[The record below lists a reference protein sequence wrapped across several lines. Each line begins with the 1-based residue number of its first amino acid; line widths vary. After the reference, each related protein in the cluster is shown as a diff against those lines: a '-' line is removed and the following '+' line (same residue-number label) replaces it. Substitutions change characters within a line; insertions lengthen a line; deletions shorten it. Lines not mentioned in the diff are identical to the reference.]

1 MRRILGAALTGAGL
15 AILVAVGIVY
25 AKGRI
30 ARDQARTQWEVLEA
44 HGAVAAVARQ
54 VDRVEDRTAPARGAP
69 VARIMIPAIGV
80 DEVVVEGVDQDQLAA
95 GPGHL
100 PGSAFPGDSGN
111 AVISAHRD
119 RQFHGLDQVAIGDTV
134 ITETLAGRVA
144 WVVVGRRVV
153 EQGEPALFS
162 TATPTLTL
170 TTCWPVRF
178 VGPAPDRLLITAKPV
193 RRSSLRVGA

>member
-1 MRRILGAALTGAGL
+1 MRRIFGAALTGAGL
-15 AILVAVGIVY
+15 AILAAVGIVY

-54 VDRVEDRTAPARGAP
+54 VDRVEDRAAPARGAP
-69 VARIMIPAIGV
+69 VARIVIPAIGV

-100 PGSAFPGDSGN
+100 PRSALPGDSGN

-119 RQFHGLDQVAIGDTV
+119 RQFHGLDQGDV
-134 ITETLAGRVA
+134 DELRGLVSSK
-144 WVVVGRRVV
+144 VVVA
-153 EQGEPALFS
+153 PA
-162 TATPTLTL
+162 
-170 TTCWPVRF
+170 
-178 VGPAPDRLLITAKPV
+178 
-193 RRSSLRVGA
+193 SSLPGDAHVVATSWVTRQVCTAVDVGQLRHFVEARSGKGPGRS